1 MFGKRRVRVQIE
13 EGRSDSPERLLTE
26 FVERRLDTAAAELR
40 EKALATPENWAVE
53 QAFSDVMELRRVR
66 QAVDA
71 LARRRTASVV
81 EPLYLASASFLKT
94 TFESLTVTPD
104 EHLVY
109 ATGPEDG
116 KQAFALTRLV
126 TFELAE
132 QSPVCAKPEPMS
144 QLNALM
150 ELDRSGER
158 LLAVLHSH
166 PGNGEDA
173 TNASSDDL
181 TTQEGL
187 EKMGYP
193 AIGAIFSRDGFVR
206 FFSVN
211 RPFRV
216 AVSGTG
222 VEKVGDRVYRVG
234 NDAPLSIVRRVVC
247 HATRS

>member
-1 MFGKRRVRVQIE
+1 ME
-13 EGRSDSPERLLTE
+13 EGRSDSPERLLTD
-26 FVERRLDTAAAELR
+26 FVEHQLDTAAASLQ
-40 EKALATPENWAVE
+40 EKARAAGENWAVE
-53 QAFSDVMELRRVR
+53 QAFEDVMELRRVR
-66 QAVDA
+66 QAVGD
-71 LARRRTASVV
+71 LAQRETAKASV
-81 EPLYLASASFLKT
+81 PLYLASASFLKT
-94 TFESLTVTPD
+94 TFESLTETPD

-116 KQAFALTRLV
+116 KQAFALTRLI
-126 TFELAE
+126 TFGLAE
-132 QSPVCAKPEPMS
+132 QTPVSAKPEPTS
-144 QLNALM
+144 QRDALI
-150 ELDRSGER
+150 ELDRQGER

-166 PGNGEDA
+166 PGHGESA
-173 TNASSDDL
+173 TKPSSVDQ

-222 VEKVGDRVYRVG
+222 VERVGDRVFRVG
-234 NDAPLSIVRRVVC
+234 NDAPQSIQSIVRRVVC